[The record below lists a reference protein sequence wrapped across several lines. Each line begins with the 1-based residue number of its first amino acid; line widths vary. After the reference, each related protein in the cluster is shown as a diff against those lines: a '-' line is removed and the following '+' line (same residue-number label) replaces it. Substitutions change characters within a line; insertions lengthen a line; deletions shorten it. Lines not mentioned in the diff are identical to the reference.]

1 MVKRKQKIKEH
12 SMIKQLILIPW
23 FILGVIVIG
32 QIFYGIRVAGIVETN
47 ALDIRTATL
56 TQYVYGLQSNLDQYK
71 MFVANNTLG
80 TDTLA
85 SLASEDELD
94 SYQALQKLEEDWEAA
109 FRLYPEVS
117 GMFLFDGVSF
127 WSMINPLESY
137 ENQSGAVLSLKE
149 CANSLNEQAN
159 PYPDSWQVLNKEDGE
174 QILFCALREQGH
186 IFGVWVDIEQI
197 LREVNR
203 FYDNQYQHIFV
214 NFKESGE
221 RQTSSAKSD
230 ENIAVTASF
239 EKGNYAIEE
248 LTDRRELF
256 WELYQLN
263 YLLAALIIITVT
275 LLGSYMYMNY
285 RRIVQSIHSLIFAMS
300 GTMETGKITLV
311 EKKSTFREFRQ
322 LTEIYNRFL
331 TKIDDLE
338 DHIANEKM
346 RFQEIKRQFLELQIR
361 PHFYV
366 NIISGVLG
374 YINSQNLPQ
383 AKKLLQCMAAHLSYI
398 LYNKDGKARLG
409 DELNFSQNYIEIQ
422 KLRFGDFF
430 LIRNE
435 VDTEYQDIMVP
446 VLSLQTFIENSSKYV
461 KRTKQ
466 ICIRIQAELMEED
479 EKEYLQ
485 VTVSDNGKGFPE
497 EVLTRFNRGQEMYF
511 EGRRHVGIQNLYER
525 MQQLYGNQAEMDLW
539 NRDGGGAV
547 IRWKIPLS

>member
-1 MVKRKQKIKEH
+1 
-12 SMIKQLILIPW
+12 
-23 FILGVIVIG
+23 
-32 QIFYGIRVAGIVETN
+32 
-47 ALDIRTATL
+47 
-56 TQYVYGLQSNLDQYK
+56 
-71 MFVANNTLG
+71 
-80 TDTLA
+80 
-85 SLASEDELD
+85 
-94 SYQALQKLEEDWEAA
+94 
-109 FRLYPEVS
+109 
-117 GMFLFDGVSF
+117 
-127 WSMINPLESY
+127 
-137 ENQSGAVLSLKE
+137 
-149 CANSLNEQAN
+149 
-159 PYPDSWQVLNKEDGE
+159 
-174 QILFCALREQGH
+174 
-186 IFGVWVDIEQI
+186 
-197 LREVNR
+197 
-203 FYDNQYQHIFV
+203 
-214 NFKESGE
+214 
-221 RQTSSAKSD
+221 
-230 ENIAVTASF
+230 
-239 EKGNYAIEE
+239 
-248 LTDRRELF
+248 
-256 WELYQLN
+256 
-263 YLLAALIIITVT
+263 
-275 LLGSYMYMNY
+275 
-285 RRIVQSIHSLIFAMS
+285 
-300 GTMETGKITLV
+300 METGKITLV

>member
-1 MVKRKQKIKEH
+1 MVKRKQKTKEH

-149 CANSLNEQAN
+149 WANSLNEQAN

-221 RQTSSAKSD
+221 GQTSSAKSD
-230 ENIAVTASF
+230 ENIAVTAFF
-239 EKGNYAIEE
+239 EEGNYGIEE

-485 VTVSDNGKGFPE
+485 VTVSDNGEGFPE
-497 EVLTRFNRGQEMYF
+497 EVLTRFNQGEEMYF